1 MKKLKLLSLALVLM
15 SGSLLAQNYDML
27 IKGGHIIDPVN
38 NIDQVMDLAIKG
50 NKIAAIEKEISANQ
64 AKKVVDA
71 SGLIVSPGLID
82 MHTHNFYG
90 TVHNRYLANSFSAVP
105 PDGFT
110 FRSGVTTVVDAGSP
124 GWRNFEL
131 YKLSLIHI

>member
-1 MKKLKLLSLALVLM
+1 MMKKLKLFSFALLIY
-15 SGSLLAQNYDML
+15 SGSLLAQNYDIV

-38 NIDQVMDLAIKG
+38 NIDEVMDLAIKG
-50 NKIAAIEKEISANQ
+50 NKIAAIEKNISAKQ
-64 AKKVVDA
+64 AKKEVDA

-90 TVHNRYLANSFSAVP
+90 TVHDRYLANSFTAVP

-110 FRSGVTTVVDAGSP
+110 FR
-124 GWRNFEL
+124 
-131 YKLSLIHI
+131 